1 MSISVLRV
9 HEKKRRKM
17 ENLKEISALEM
28 KVEALRLKNDLLR
41 EENLHIKEEL
51 RLAIKYQTKLKN
63 KKEGFI
69 FKFTRRNLL
78 FRVSQNKKA

>member
-1 MSISVLRV
+1 
-9 HEKKRRKM
+9 M

>member
-28 KVEALRLKNDLLR
+28 KVEALRLKNDLL
-41 EENLHIKEEL
+41 KEEINSM
-51 RLAIKYQTKLKN
+51 RFAIAYLSDKVDRESRSSFASRHLEN
-63 KKEGFI
+63 
-69 FKFTRRNLL
+69 
-78 FRVSQNKKA
+78 V